1 MRRDDPA
8 AYVRLVANILADNLK
23 IAVTHEIKR
32 IERVIVDRV
41 IEHEPTPHACDML
54 EIAKPIQYVSE
65 GRTHIRDA
73 IGVPG
78 PDTPGDVGA
87 TPGGYCDR
95 GPGGRAPIGDRARK
109 LHDRPRM
116 RVGISSVRVLPP
128 PSLGDP

>member
-87 TPGGYCDR
+87 TPGGIVIGAR
-95 GPGGRAPIGDRARK
+95 AAGRRLETAP
-109 LHDRPRM
+109 
-116 RVGISSVRVLPP
+116 
-128 PSLGDP
+128 